1 MNRDRDALYAAQ
13 SDKSLLIQSLLL
25 GSAALDSDRQLHEL
39 TVEGELSAAPSP
51 ARRREKQ

>member
-13 SDKSLLIQSLLL
+13 SDKSLLIQSLLF